1 MNNILKYTILL
12 GAAAGLMTS
21 CIKEEFPTDV
31 VTTDQIGSL
40 SAGMEAAV
48 NSMNAWLTQFNGA
61 LESHGDFGY
70 PGICMGLDALTA
82 DVACGPDF
90 GYDAEFLRWRA
101 VSTVSADGNAPNFV
115 WKYFYSLNNLANAV
129 LAFIDLENPT
139 EIQKTYAGQAL
150 VYRAMAYL
158 YMARVFEYKGTE
170 TGAFEGLTVPIVTE
184 TTTELEAQNNPRVP
198 HAEMYK
204 FIIEDNLLKAIDLL
218 DGYQRE
224 AKNLVDQSVA
234 YGMLARAYLYDGK
247 WAEAE
252 KAARKAIDLSGCRPM
267 TEAEWMNPTT
277 GFNSI
282 DNPAWMWGIII
293 TSDDR
298 VVTSGICNFIS
309 FMSPEATYGYVSA
322 GGYKSVKQIDV
333 NLFASIPDTDW
344 RKHSWLDPDRSK
356 YNYQSAALSQAAI
369 NSLPDYAPLKFRPA
383 GGDGKNYKVGS
394 AADFPIMRVEE
405 MYLIE
410 AEAAGMQDVARGQQL
425 LVSFVKTHRDPSFVS
440 RATTSAQL
448 QDEVY
453 HQAQI
458 ELWGEGHIMFYNKR
472 LNKPQIR
479 GYKGTNHFD
488 GSRYNS
494 PNGTACW
501 TTLPIPTLELNSNS
515 ALAAAQNPN
524 PQTLR
529 GTEWIDE

>member
-1 MNNILKYTILL
+1 MNNILKYSILL
-12 GAAAGLMTS
+12 GAAACLATS

-31 VTTDQIGSL
+31 VTTDQIGGS

-48 NSMNAWLTQFNGA
+48 NSTNAWLTQFQGA
-61 LESHGDFGY
+61 LSSHGDFGY

-101 VSTVSADGNAPNFV
+101 VSTVSADGNAPYFV
-115 WKYFYSLNNLANAV
+115 WKFFYSLNNLANSV
-129 LAFIDLENPT
+129 LASIDLENPT
-139 EIQKTYAGQAL
+139 NIQKTYAGQAL

-198 HAEMYK
+198 HEEMYK
-204 FIIEDNLLKAIDLL
+204 FIENDLLMAIDMLE
-218 DGYQRE
+218 GYERD

-247 WAEAE
+247 WKEAE
-252 KAARKAIDLSGCRPM
+252 TAARNAIDASGCRPM

-322 GGYKSVKQIDV
+322 GGYKSVKQIDA
-333 NLFASIPDTDW
+333 NLYASIPNSDW
-344 RKHSWLDPDRSK
+344 RKRSWLDPDRSK
-356 YNYQSAALSQAAI
+356 FQYQSTLSKSALA
-369 NSLPDYAPLKFRPA
+369 SLPDYSPLKFRPA
-383 GGDGKNYKVGS
+383 QGDGSNHKVGS

-410 AEAAGMQDVARGQQL
+410 AEAAGMQDLARGQKL
-425 LVSFVKTHRDPSFVS
+425 LNDFVQPNRDAQFES
-440 RATTSAQL
+440 RASNKDEFQS
-448 QDEVY
+448 EVY
-453 HQAQI
+453 HQCQI

-479 GYKGTNHFD
+479 GYVGTNHFD

-515 ALAAAQNPN
+515 ALSAVQNPN

-529 GTEWIDE
+529 GKEWVAE